1 MNIIDITKINI
12 TKINITNMNITNARF
27 CNRFCSLFMIA
38 TRKLFLIIFLLILE
52 KQILLEIFEGRQLAS
67 ALTPPV
73 YNSPIK
79 IRSLAR
85 ENYQLVSYFAKPH
98 LRNNKLTYDERQD
111 LMQEGYLGF
120 MHACR
125 KYNATRGIK
134 ISTYSQ
140 FWINRYIIEY
150 IKKLNKKKQNEF
162 LINYK
167 IEQTPHYDIIS
178 FINLKAL
185 TPREYDVIYKRY
197 YQQKTLKSIAK
208 IYGVNYNT
216 IKSWIKTALFKIKI
230 TNDL

>member
-12 TKINITNMNITNARF
+12 TKINITKMNITNTRF

-38 TRKLFLIIFLLILE
+38 TRKLFLIIFLLMLE
-52 KQILLEIFEGRQLAS
+52 KQILLEIFEGRQVAS
-67 ALTPPV
+67 ALL
-73 YNSPIK
+73 YNSPVEIT
-79 IRSLAR
+79 SLAR
-85 ENYQLVSYFAKPH
+85 ENYQLVSYFAKSH

-111 LMQEGYLGF
+111 LLQEGYLGF

-125 KYNATRGIK
+125 KYNATRGTK

-167 IEQTPHYDIIS
+167 IEQSPHYDIIS